1 MALGFPTALRTTR
14 ATILKTAIDAG
25 GAAAVLELYTGAR
38 PATGAAITD
47 QTLLGTLTFSYP
59 CGTVTDGVLTF
70 DAITQDASAD
80 ADGEA
85 AWFRIKTSAGDFVM
99 DGSVSDTG
107 GGGDLELN
115 DASISAGGPIAV
127 TGSKQIAEGNA

>member
-14 ATILKTAIDAG
+14 ATTLLTAIDAG
-25 GAAAVLELYTGAR
+25 GAAGVLELYTGAR

-59 CGTVTDGVLTF
+59 CGEVVDGVLTF
-70 DAITQDASAD
+70 DAITQDAEAD

-85 AWFRIKTSAGDFVM
+85 AWGRIKTSADAFVM
-99 DGSVSDTG
+99 DLDVTDTG
-107 GGGDLELN
+107 GGGDIELN
-115 DASISAGGPIAV
+115 DATISAGGPIAV
-127 TGSKQIAEGNA
+127 TGTKQIAEGNA